1 MSNVIGFL
9 IGIIV
14 GGVMGVILMGLMVA
28 AGDYDR
34 MENDRYLEGWE
45 SGVRYGKRFHEEI
58 TEGGQ
63 DDKD

>member
-1 MSNVIGFL
+1 MGSVIGFV
-9 IGIIV
+9 IGLTA
-14 GGVMGVILMGLMVA
+14 GGMMGALVMGLMCA
-28 AGDYDR
+28 SGDYDR
-34 MENDRYLEGWE
+34 REEDRYLEGWE

>member
-14 GGVMGVILMGLMVA
+14 GGVMGVILMGLMVE

-58 TEGGQ
+58 EEGGQ